1 MENTH
6 PKIPV
11 TQHPVADFI
20 TARWSPRAF
29 SAQPITS
36 EDLATLLEAASWAPS
51 SMNEQPWVYLY
62 AHRGSAAFQAYFDC
76 LSPGNQFWAGRAAVI
91 LVSLA
96 HKGFASN
103 GAHNRHALYDVGAAN
118 AQLLLQAATQDIYGH
133 IMGGFDMAKAQADLG
148 IPDTFEIVA
157 FLALGY
163 IEGPETLNEPF
174 RTREIT
180 PRSRKPVAEF
190 AFEGKLPD

>member
-11 TQHPVADFI
+11 TIHPVADFI
-20 TARWSPRAF
+20 IQRWSPRAF
-29 SAQPITS
+29 SAQPITP
-36 EDLATLLEAASWAPS
+36 DTLATLLEAASWAPS

-76 LSPGNQFWAGRAAVI
+76 LMPGNQFWADRAAVL

-96 HKGFASN
+96 RKNFLANDG
-103 GAHNRHALYDVGAAN
+103 HNRHALHDVGAATT
-118 AQLLLQAATQDIYGH
+118 QLLLQAASQDIYGH
-133 IMGGFDMAKAQADLG
+133 IMGGFDMAKAHDSLG
-148 IPDTFEIVA
+148 IPDKYEIVA

-180 PRSRKPVAEF
+180 PRSRKAIADF